1 MADRLIA
8 PHGNGLRSAALVPS
22 CHRITIP
29 ERDVNHHGCIGTRPS
44 QRILQFFFSS
54 SFLFRFV
61 SRRSTYSATTLS
73 NYNTYALTTQKLG
86 DRLLV
91 FGDVS
96 GYREFVNKFDQIYN
110 KQLRISEKHTFA
122 SIIVYE
128 RFTWWTNCSKNLE
141 TLVFMRIISVNC
153 SNCS

>member
-1 MADRLIA
+1 MVMESYDCDLWR
-8 PHGNGLRSAALVPS
+8 RYTWEAAKFRFYGRPAYRAARQWTAKCSTGAVVP
-22 CHRITIP
+22 P
-29 ERDVNHHGCIGTRPS
+29 NNDTRKRRKSPRMHWDPS
-44 QRILQFFFSS
+44 VSEDPPVFFSS

-73 NYNTYALTTQKLG
+73 NYNTYAPTIQKLG

-96 GYREFVNKFDQIYN
+96 GYREFVKKFDQIYN

-128 RFTWWTNCSKNLE
+128 RFT
-141 TLVFMRIISVNC
+141 
-153 SNCS
+153 

>member
-54 SFLFRFV
+54 FLFRFV

-73 NYNTYALTTQKLG
+73 HYNTYAPIIQKLG

-110 KQLRISEKHTFA
+110 KQLRISQKHIFA

-128 RFTWWTNCSKNLE
+128 RFT
-141 TLVFMRIISVNC
+141 
-153 SNCS
+153 

>member
-73 NYNTYALTTQKLG
+73 NYNTYAPTIQKLG

-96 GYREFVNKFDQIYN
+96 GYREFVKKFDQIYN

-128 RFTWWTNCSKNLE
+128 RFT
-141 TLVFMRIISVNC
+141 
-153 SNCS
+153 

>member
-110 KQLRISEKHTFA
+110 KQLRISEKHMFA

-128 RFTWWTNCSKNLE
+128 RFT
-141 TLVFMRIISVNC
+141 
-153 SNCS
+153 